1 MAMVMDCSGQQRL
14 LGRDSSSSPEPSAVL
29 GSGGLSASAVSKLQ
43 QSLFAQ
49 VNIDSDRNEDV
60 KPPYSYVA
68 LIAMAIAKSPDKR
81 LTLSGI
87 YQFIMDQFPYYA
99 KNKKGWQNSIRHNL
113 SLNEC
118 FVKVPRD
125 GGDRKGNY
133 WTLDESC
140 EEMFENGNFKRRKRM
155 KRPQKPL
162 TTEPK
167 KAIYFTTG
175 NPGAGCFAEDNQLGG
190 ASQQAGYCHPMP
202 PQHHP
207 YAPPPAYPSGASMQH
222 MYGQYGT
229 GGAVTPPYLG
239 GYSPSP
245 PQLDLYGSRSNC
257 LPSSTSC
264 HNSYSSA
271 PQGSNIY
278 ASGSGCYLPGA
289 SLPSFGST
297 YGGFGNSM
305 SNPYLLDG
313 KVM

>member
-1 MAMVMDCSGQQRL
+1 MVMDYSQQTFN
-14 LGRDSSSSPEPSAVL
+14 GRENSSSPEPTS
-29 GSGGLSASAVSKLQ
+29 LSSKLQ

-155 KRPQKPL
+155 KRPQKP
-162 TTEPK
+162 TNEPK

-175 NPGAGCFAEDNQLGG
+175 NPGAGCFAEDRGTSAPT
-190 ASQQAGYCHPMP
+190 ASY
-202 PQHHP
+202 HP
-207 YAPPPAYPSGASMQH
+207 YAPPPSYPSATTNSMH
-222 MYGQYGT
+222 MYNHYG
-229 GGAVTPPYLG
+229 GSVTPPYL

-245 PQLDLYGSRSNC
+245 PQIDMYSRPMSTANCGASN
-257 LPSSTSC
+257 
-264 HNSYSSA
+264 YS
-271 PQGSNIY
+271 NVY
-278 ASGSGCYLPGA
+278 AAGSGCYLPGA
-289 SLPSFGST
+289 SLPSFSSSYANFT
-297 YGGFGNSM
+297 SSM
-305 SNPYLLDG
+305 SLANPHQYLLDG
-313 KVM
+313 KVI

>member
-1 MAMVMDCSGQQRL
+1 MAMVMDYPQQVMT
-14 LGRDSSSSPEPSAVL
+14 GREDSSSPEPPSV
-29 GSGGLSASAVSKLQ
+29 GGKACKPPS
-43 QSLFAQ
+43 SLFAQ
-49 VNIDSDRNEDV
+49 VNIDSDRSEDV

-155 KRPQKPL
+155 KRPQKTL
-162 TTEPK
+162 NEPK

-175 NPGAGCFAEDNQLGG
+175 NPGAGCFAEDRGN
-190 ASQQAGYCHPMP
+190 SMP
-202 PQHHP
+202 SYPHP
-207 YAPPPAYPSGASMQH
+207 YAPPPAYPTATSMQ
-222 MYGQYGT
+222 MYSHYGGST
-229 GGAVTPPYLG
+229 TPPYL

-245 PQLDLYGSRSNC
+245 PQVDVYRS
-257 LPSSTSC
+257 LSTSGC
-264 HNSYSSA
+264 NNSYSAHSNVYAAGSA
-271 PQGSNIY
+271 AGS
-278 ASGSGCYLPGA
+278 YLPGA
-289 SLPSFGST
+289 SLPSFSS
-297 YGGFGNSM
+297 YGGFGSTMTNLHQ
-305 SNPYLLDG
+305 YLLDG

>member
-1 MAMVMDCSGQQRL
+1 MAMVMDYSQQSSSNATTLRE
-14 LGRDSSSSPEPSAVL
+14 DSSSPEPTSSL
-29 GSGGLSASAVSKLQ
+29 VSKLQ

-155 KRPQKPL
+155 KRPQKPIGS
-162 TTEPK
+162 EPK

-175 NPGAGCFAEDNQLGG
+175 NPGAGCFAEDHGG
-190 ASQQAGYCHPMP
+190 ASAASHMAAAAYQYP
-202 PQHHP
+202 P
-207 YAPPPAYPSGASMQH
+207 YVPPPAYPSQQPP
-222 MYGQYGT
+222 MYPSSGHYGGT
-229 GGAVTPPYLG
+229 VTPPSAYLSS

-245 PQLDLYGSRSNC
+245 PNGSHSLDMY
-257 LPSSTSC
+257 SC
-264 HNSYSSA
+264 SPARHPYSS
-271 PQGSNIY
+271 PTSSSSSSLPYSSNIY

-289 SLPSFGST
+289 TLPSFGSH
-297 YGGFGNSM
+297 YGTGFGSM
-305 SNPYLLDG
+305 TNPNQYLLDG